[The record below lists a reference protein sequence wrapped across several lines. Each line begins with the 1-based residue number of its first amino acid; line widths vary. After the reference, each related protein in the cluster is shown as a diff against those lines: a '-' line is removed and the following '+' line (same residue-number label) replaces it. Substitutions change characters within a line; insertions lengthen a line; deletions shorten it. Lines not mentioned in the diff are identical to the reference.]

1 MATPSTSLVRKTIHT
16 FGTLLFSQGANFAS
30 GIALARTFGPSGKG
44 VVSFAA
50 VLLMFAGTT
59 GEGLRSALAFQIG
72 RHGVDA
78 RSALRSA
85 AVLGA
90 IIAALGSAI
99 LVLLGYLT
107 HERAYPFAAV
117 AFPFAIYSQVAGMIY
132 QIRDRV
138 ESINVKNAAT
148 VGGGSAILSLALVL
162 IFHANLTIVL
172 CGWVAMYAIAAIWI
186 TIGLGPMIGRE
197 EATHPFGSLVKQ
209 QLAFGSK
216 AALSSNVTYLAL
228 RIDVFIVSAMMAPA
242 ALGIYTLALA
252 LGEIMWSVSRSVF
265 WSTAGRIVT
274 LPLPEASALAS
285 RVVRSVIALGCA
297 GGLVL
302 FIAAPPLIAHV
313 YGARFAQAGT
323 VLRILLPGMILYSA
337 DGMLS
342 FFIAVRNGRP
352 GLLLGLE
359 CVTLVICGTV
369 TYATIGRFGI
379 YGAATADTVA
389 YLVSYAL
396 KVSIFMRLS
405 GVPLRDL
412 LILRSSDV
420 PERVLG
426 GVRRA
431 LHMRPA

>member
-1 MATPSTSLVRKTIHT
+1 MATPAKGLVGKTIHT

-30 GIALARTFGPSGKG
+30 GIALARAFGPSGKG
-44 VVSFAA
+44 VVSFAG

-72 RHGVDA
+72 KHAVDA

-85 AVLGA
+85 ALLGA
-90 IIAALGSAI
+90 IVAAIGSAI
-99 LVLLGYLT
+99 LVLLGHLT

-117 AFPFAIYSQVAGMIY
+117 AFPFAIYIQVAGMIY
-132 QIRDRV
+132 QIRDHV

-148 VGGGSAILSLALVL
+148 VGGGSALLSLVLVL
-162 IFHANLTIVL
+162 VFHASLTVVL
-172 CGWVAMYAIAAIWI
+172 SGWVAMYVIAAIWI
-186 TIGLGPMIGRE
+186 SIGLGPLIGRE
-197 EATHPFGSLVKQ
+197 EPTHPFGALVRQ
-209 QLAFGSK
+209 QLVFGSK
-216 AALSSNVTYLAL
+216 ATLSSNVTYLAL
-228 RIDVFIVSAMMAPA
+228 RVDVFIVSAMLAPA

-252 LGEIMWSVSRSVF
+252 LGEIMWSVSRSLL
-265 WSTAGRIVT
+265 WSSAGRVVT
-274 LPLPEASALAS
+274 LPVPEAAALAS
-285 RVVRSVIALGCA
+285 RVIRSVIALGCA

-302 FIAAPPLIAHV
+302 FVAAPPLIAHI
-313 YGARFAQAGT
+313 YGTRFAEAGT
-323 VLRILLPGMILYSA
+323 VLRLLLPGMILYSA

-359 CVTLVICGTV
+359 CVTLVVCGTV

-412 LILRSSDV
+412 LIVRASDV

-426 GVRRA
+426 GVRKVLRI
-431 LHMRPA
+431 RPA